1 MRPRPTR
8 ICGKTASI
16 SPMQPPLSKTNPR
29 SPWGMPSPR
38 KRNARSLWEWTRWA
52 GCGRGLHVARRPDP
66 ADLSTSG
73 HPARMAPVRGK
84 TMKKEYDS
92 SKAKRGP
99 VVKTAAGKTRI
110 TIRLDNAALA
120 WFRDQ
125 AHAAGGGSYQSL
137 INDNMWRQP
146 GSRWK
151 ARCGGSSGKNYGRAA
166 EGRHERPAATPA
178 HKGHLSFISGA

>member
-1 MRPRPTR
+1 MSFEWNAAKAKENLRKHGIDFADAATALEDESALTMRDTFSAEEKRWIT
-8 ICGKTASI
+8 
-16 SPMQPPLSKTNPR
+16 L
-29 SPWGMPSPR
+29 GMD
-38 KRNARSLWEWTRWA
+38 AL
-52 GCGRGLHVARRPDP
+52 GRLLVVVYTWRGRPDP

-110 TIRLDNAALA
+110 TIRIDNAALA

-137 INDNMWRQP
+137 INEALTKHVAAAREP
-146 GSRWK
+146 LESTLRRVIREELRK
-151 ARCGGSSGKNYGRAA
+151 AG
-166 EGRHERPAATPA
+166 
-178 HKGHLSFISGA
+178 